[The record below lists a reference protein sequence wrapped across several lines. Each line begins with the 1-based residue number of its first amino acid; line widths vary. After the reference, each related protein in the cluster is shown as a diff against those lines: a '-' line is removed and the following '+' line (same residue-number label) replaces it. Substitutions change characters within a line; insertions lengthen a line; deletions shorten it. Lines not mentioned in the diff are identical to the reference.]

1 MIVLWVILI
10 KPMRAPKQ
18 APTRGP
24 YIIEAIMTGI
34 CTMVGLIGT
43 GNILKIIEL
52 NILMTIMTAKKIAI
66 VAI

>member
-1 MIVLWVILI
+1 
-10 KPMRAPKQ
+10 
-18 APTRGP
+18 
-24 YIIEAIMTGI
+24 
-34 CTMVGLIGT
+34 VGFIGT